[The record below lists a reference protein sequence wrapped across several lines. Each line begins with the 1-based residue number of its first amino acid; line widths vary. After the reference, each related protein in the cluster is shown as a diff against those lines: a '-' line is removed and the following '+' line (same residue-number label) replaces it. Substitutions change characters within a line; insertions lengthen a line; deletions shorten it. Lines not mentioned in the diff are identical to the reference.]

1 MIPDIIYNPF
11 VVLSSLRTAILIDQ
25 NQNNLQVIYKISKTR
40 NMKIA
45 IIGANGKIG
54 SRIAEE
60 ALSRGHIV
68 TGICRSARRGTK
80 NDRIRWINADVLDT
94 EKLAGALKG
103 QDALVSAFGIDWHKP
118 ETYPLF
124 NDVARSILQAARE
137 ASVKRIINV
146 GGAGSLEVAPGT
158 QLVDTPSF
166 PDMWRAGA
174 NEQRKSLEIFREEKE
189 LEWTFFS
196 PAIIIEPGPK
206 TGKFRLGRDNPVFD
220 SKGESRISFD
230 DYAHALINELEK
242 PAFVRQR
249 FTIGY

>member
-1 MIPDIIYNPF
+1 
-11 VVLSSLRTAILIDQ
+11 
-25 NQNNLQVIYKISKTR
+25 
-40 NMKIA
+40 MKIA

-60 ALSRGHIV
+60 AISRGHTV
-68 TGICRSARRGTK
+68 TGISRSARRGAK
-80 NDRIRWINADVLDT
+80 NDRISWKTVDVLDT
-94 EKLAGALKG
+94 EQLADAIKG
-103 QDALVSAFGIDWHKP
+103 QDAVVSAFGIDWENP

-124 NDVARSILQAARE
+124 NDVARSVLKAARK

-146 GGAGSLEVAPGT
+146 GGAGSLEVAPGV

-174 NEQRKSLEIFREEKE
+174 NEQRKSLEIFRGEKE
-189 LEWTFFS
+189 LDWTFFS

-206 TGKFRLGRDNPVFD
+206 TGKFRLGRDNPVFNE
-220 SKGESRISFD
+220 KGESHISYD
-230 DYAHALINELEK
+230 DYAHALIDELEK
-242 PAFVRQR
+242 PAFIRQR